1 MQASNRIIVNTVA
14 QYVRTILNMLLSLY
28 SVRLIMGAL
37 GVENYGIY
45 SLVAGVVSL
54 LSFFTNSLVSSTQRF
69 LSYAQ
74 GRGEEKRLKSVFF
87 NSLLLHILIGLGVVI
102 IFAALMPLLFDG
114 FLNIVPERLSAAKVV
129 YLQVI
134 AMVYIS
140 FVASPYRALL
150 VSRENIFYT
159 SAVDVMDGVLKVGL
173 AILLTYITFD
183 KLIAYGWIMFAITLF
198 NLLAFAIYCHAKYP
212 ECIFPCLRLFDKQYM
227 KELMLFTGWR
237 VYASASI
244 ALRNQGLA
252 IVLNRRLGAVVNAA
266 YGLGSQISGM
276 VSFISAS
283 LQNAVSPQLTAAEGA
298 NDRKRMWFLA
308 NMENKFAF
316 LLLASI
322 GIPTL
327 FEMQTLLEI
336 WLKVVP
342 ENAWLF
348 GATFLSMQIIDM
360 MTIGYGAANN
370 AIGRGLGRY
379 TFWTCTPK
387 LLILP
392 FGWLLLHLGLPL
404 WTVCTLMIL
413 IEVGCM
419 LIRVPLLLKEEGF
432 CLRIFIM
439 DVFLRSLPPCIVGIV
454 PCVLLFYLTD
464 FSLRF
469 LFTYAFSCSLFILT
483 AYRFSLTA
491 QERNKITS
499 IFCSIKTKLQKH

>member
-1 MQASNRIIVNTVA
+1 MQASNRIIVNTIA
-14 QYVRTILNMLLSLY
+14 QYARTILNMLLSLY

-54 LSFFTNSLVSSTQRF
+54 LSFFTNSLVGATQRF
-69 LSYAQ
+69 LSYSQ
-74 GRGEEKRLKSVFF
+74 GCGEETRLKSVFS
-87 NSLLLHILIGLGVVI
+87 NSLLLHLAIGLGVVVI
-102 IFAALMPLLFDG
+102 LAALTPLLFDG
-114 FLNIVPERLSAAKVV
+114 FLNIAPERLGAAKVV

-150 VSRENIFYT
+150 VSRENILYT

-173 AILLTYITFD
+173 AILLAFVTFD
-183 KLIAYGWIMFAITLF
+183 KLIAYGWIMFTITLF
-198 NLLAFAIYCHAKYP
+198 NLLAFAVYCHAKYS
-212 ECIFPCLRLFDKQYM
+212 ECVLPSLRLFDRHYM
-227 KELMLFTGWR
+227 KELVLFTGWK

-244 ALRNQGLA
+244 ALRNQGIA
-252 IVLNRRLGAVVNAA
+252 IVLNRHLGAVVNAA

-283 LQNAVSPQLTAAEGA
+283 LQNAISPQLTAAEGA
-298 NDRKRMWFLA
+298 KDRKRMWVLA

-360 MTIGYGAANN
+360 MTIGYAAANN
-370 AIGRGLGRY
+370 AIGRRLGRY
-379 TFWTCTPK
+379 TVLTCTPK

-392 FGWLLLHLGLPL
+392 FGWLLLRFSFPL
-404 WTVCTLMIL
+404 WTVCALMIL
-413 IEVGCM
+413 IEAGCM
-419 LIRVPLLLKEEGF
+419 LIRVPLLRHEEGF
-432 CLRIFIM
+432 CLRTFVV
-439 DVFLRSLPPCIVGIV
+439 DVFLRSLPPCIVGVV
-454 PCVLLFYLTD
+454 PCALLFVFAD
-464 FSLRF
+464 FPLRF
-469 LFTYAFSCSLFILT
+469 VVTYALSCTLFILT

-491 QERNKITS
+491 QERAKLNS
-499 IFCSIKTKLQKH
+499 IFISLKSKFKKQ